1 VGSTPSPTPFA
12 SVTSMSTTVKT
23 GRAWLAAIVTT
34 LVVVVLL
41 AGCGLA
47 WEWLVDQDVSALG
60 DPESLLGTYVY
71 GPLAPV
77 GSPGIIGD
85 RSFEDS
91 IIQLGG
97 GLVPVVI
104 LVFLFTWIAGRAA
117 RAGSALTVL
126 LGAWLGTVLGTA
138 LGGVAAAQVFIW
150 RSDLPSDSLGLQQIR
165 FERLQSGLYWG
176 ACAGLLV
183 GLVAVLVWVTT
194 KKRVDAP
201 LDDGDAPMTDL
212 GAVDPAPV
220 EAASDTAFFPPPGK
234 HERPAEPPAT
244 AAQPVA
250 APPSPPVPPFTDETV
265 RAPQPPRDL

>member
-1 VGSTPSPTPFA
+1 
-12 SVTSMSTTVKT
+12 MSTTVMT

-47 WEWLVDQDVSALG
+47 WEWLVDQDVSALN
-60 DPESLLGTYVY
+60 DTESLLGTYVY

-77 GSPGIIGD
+77 GSPGLIGD

-104 LVFLFTWIAGRAA
+104 LVFLFTWVAGRAA

-126 LGAWLGTVLGTA
+126 LGAWLGTVLGTG
-138 LGGVAAAQVFIW
+138 LGGLAAAQVFIS
-150 RSDLPSDSLGLQQIR
+150 RSDLPSDALGLQQIR
-165 FERLQSGLYWG
+165 SQRLESGLYWG

-183 GLVAVLVWVTT
+183 GLVALLVWVTT

-201 LDDGDAPMTDL
+201 LDDGDAPTTDP
-212 GAVDPAPV
+212 AVTDAAPV
-220 EAASDTAFFPPPGK
+220 ESASDTAFFPPPGK
-234 HERPAEPPAT
+234 HERPAAPPAT
-244 AAQPVA
+244 APQPAA
-250 APPSPPVPPFTDETV
+250 APPSPPVPPFTDDTV
-265 RAPQPPRDL
+265 RSSEPPRDL